1 MSIAVLMG
9 CRCMG
14 ALGWRERGV
23 SVREN
28 HTHPETV
35 MSRYSSG
42 SVSTWSRQDGGQTS
56 DEESWMK
63 LQVLIQAAGDLN
75 TIKILINGEKSHN
88 ITEERWQLI

>member
-1 MSIAVLMG
+1 
-9 CRCMG
+9 MG

-23 SVREN
+23 SAREN
-28 HTHPETV
+28 HTHPGTV
-35 MSRYSSG
+35 MSRNTSG
-42 SVSTWSRQDGGQTS
+42 SVSTWSRQDGGQIS

-75 TIKILINGEKSHN
+75 TIKILINGEKSKN

>member
-1 MSIAVLMG
+1 
-9 CRCMG
+9 MG

-23 SVREN
+23 SAREN

-35 MSRYSSG
+35 MSRNTSG
-42 SVSTWSRQDGGQTS
+42 SVSTWSRQDGGQIS
-56 DEESWMK
+56 DESWMK

-75 TIKILINGEKSHN
+75 TIKILINGEKSKN